1 MVSLS
6 AYLKYKTKGDV
17 TMDELR
23 RVDIMTDIE
32 TLGHKSDS
40 TIIQI
45 SAIAFDI
52 ETGEHLE
59 VFNRVADITKN
70 ETMNVTGSTIKWW
83 LNTNKYLLTDLVNNG
98 KGSSDDILRDFY
110 IWLTSVGS
118 PKELHLWGNGILFDN
133 KMIQHQL
140 ELVAKKYP
148 ISYKNDRDV
157 RTIVDLAGKKL
168 GLSEKELKEKFKDDS
183 LVAHNALDDVK
194 FQINLV
200 VECYKVLT
208 KEAK

>member
-1 MVSLS
+1 MSE
-6 AYLKYKTKGDV
+6 LK
-17 TMDELR
+17 

-52 ETGEHLE
+52 ETGEYLE
-59 VFNRVADITKN
+59 VFNKVADITKN

-83 LNTNKYLLTDLVNNG
+83 LNTNKDLLTDLVNSGEN
-98 KGSSDDILRDFY
+98 SSDDILRDFY
-110 IWLTSVGS
+110 IWLTSIGE
-118 PKELHLWGNGILFDN
+118 PNELHLWGNGILFDN

-140 ELVAKKYP
+140 ELIAKEYP

-157 RTIVDLAGKKL
+157 RTIVDLARKKL
-168 GLSEKELKEKFKDDS
+168 GLTEKELKAKFKDDS

-200 VECYKVLT
+200 AECYKVLT
-208 KEAK
+208 KEAN